1 MKIKCVPHLQKQN
14 NTSFR
19 STPKDPLQKII
30 QRGVE
35 DISVCMYSVFLS
47 ILLRRYLWSISSL
60 LFTPSYDFPSVRY
73 IIMHKIMMEK
83 TLHQQPTLSV
93 CQHSSLYQPFND
105 QKIYLSIRNGFFS
118 TSIKLQEDCAAVEPS
133 VGTLLLHVVGIGSP
147 FFQSA
152 FWLSNLDGSS
162 VM

>member
-1 MKIKCVPHLQKQN
+1 MHSKEWQTL
-14 NTSFR
+14 
-19 STPKDPLQKII
+19 DPLQKII

-35 DISVCMYSVFLS
+35 DINVCMYSVFLS
-47 ILLRRYLWSISSL
+47 ILLRRHLLSISSL

-105 QKIYLSIRNGFFS
+105 QKIYLSIRNGFFLPVS
-118 TSIKLQEDCAAVEPS
+118 NFRKIVLPLNLLSERFFCTSLELA
-133 VGTLLLHVVGIGSP
+133 LL
-147 FFQSA
+147 FFDRHFDSA
-152 FWLSNLDGSS
+152 I
-162 VM
+162 

>member
-47 ILLRRYLWSISSL
+47 ILLRRHLWSISSL

-105 QKIYLSIRNGFFS
+105 QKIYLSIRNGFFLPVS
-118 TSIKLQEDCAAVEPS
+118 NFRKIVLPLNLLSERFFCTSLELA
-133 VGTLLLHVVGIGSP
+133 LL
-147 FFQSA
+147 FFNRHFDSA
-152 FWLSNLDGSS
+152 I
-162 VM
+162 

>member
-1 MKIKCVPHLQKQN
+1 MHSKEWQTL
-14 NTSFR
+14 
-19 STPKDPLQKII
+19 DPLQKII

-35 DISVCMYSVFLS
+35 DINVCMYSVFLS
-47 ILLRRYLWSISSL
+47 ILLRRHLLSISSL

-105 QKIYLSIRNGFFS
+105 QKIYLSIKNGFFLPVS
-118 TSIKLQEDCAAVEPS
+118 NFRKIVLPLNLLSERFFCTSLELA
-133 VGTLLLHVVGIGSP
+133 LL
-147 FFQSA
+147 FFNRHFDSA
-152 FWLSNLDGSS
+152 I
-162 VM
+162 

>member
-1 MKIKCVPHLQKQN
+1 MHSKEWQTL
-14 NTSFR
+14 
-19 STPKDPLQKII
+19 DPLQKII

-35 DISVCMYSVFLS
+35 DINVCMYSVFLS
-47 ILLRRYLWSISSL
+47 ILLRRHLLSISSL

-105 QKIYLSIRNGFFS
+105 QKIYLSIRNGFFLPVS
-118 TSIKLQEDCAAVEPS
+118 NFRKIVLPLNLLSERFFCTSLELA
-133 VGTLLLHVVGIGSP
+133 LL
-147 FFQSA
+147 FFNRHFDSA
-152 FWLSNLDGSS
+152 I
-162 VM
+162 